1 MDSLASAATR
11 VLRAKPEYLNVMT
24 EEWLSHPNVWVRRAC
39 LTFTRFRL
47 KEKTDNSLLIQEWV
61 KRLSHEQNCVIQH
74 AVVKFKQ
81 ELSTQNCK

>member
-1 MDSLASAATR
+1 MEAVWTRLNGYKEKFRTAAAVDSLASAATR

-47 KEKTDNSLLIQEWV
+47 KETEDSLLIQ
-61 KRLSHEQNCVIQH
+61 RSG
-74 AVVKFKQ
+74 
-81 ELSTQNCK
+81 